1 MYEMKD
7 IRNTEEFEFDEVVE
21 NDVLMLINNKEKNV
35 LILPIYLVKKF
46 KQFNKNTGI
55 IKFITA
61 KSNSGKLFIMI
72 RDIV

>member
-1 MYEMKD
+1 MKD
-7 IRNTEEFEFDEVVE
+7 IKNIDEFKFDEVIE

-35 LILPIYLVKKF
+35 LILPTYLVKKF
-46 KQFNKNTGI
+46 KQFNKNSGT

-72 RDIV
+72 RDLV